1 MVTNNI
7 WSSFSNLPKSFM
19 FLLSG
24 IGNAQLKIA
33 FFISISKEHYEKWC
47 TGHTSTCKDSL
58 SNLNYYIRK
67 DVWNLST
74 ETKIKIGHYD
84 FTIIR

>member
-7 WSSFSNLPKSFM
+7 WSSISNLPKSFM

-58 SNLNYYIRK
+58 SNLNYLLK
-67 DVWNLST
+67 NGVWNLSN
-74 ETKIKIGHYD
+74 ETKIKID
-84 FTIIR
+84 MDLTIT